1 MNLSKSWKKM
11 IKLYYLLSVIC
22 YLLSSPIYAQHFES
36 SNYNIDW
43 GNFNM
48 TSGRKSSTN
57 YSLTDTVGQN
67 APGEYSKTGVKLK
80 SGFQYIYPFDEFSF
94 AIDNLDI
101 NFGTLTPSIAT
112 TAVSTLTTT
121 SPSGLGFQIT
131 AQENSPLRLNSGTTI
146 PDIKGDN
153 NLASEFVADTW
164 TNATTYGFGFN
175 ANTTYFST
183 TNHFRQFANISQS
196 EVPQIFDS
204 SNTHV
209 KNHTTTITYKI
220 NISSSQA
227 AGTYQN
233 YIVYTATPQY

>member
-1 MNLSKSWKKM
+1 MT
-11 IKLYYLLSVIC
+11 KLFFIFFIFIISLLC
-22 YLLSSPIYAQHFES
+22 RPADAQHFS
-36 SNYNIDW
+36 SNNYNIDW

-48 TSGRKSSTN
+48 TSGRKSSAN

-94 AIDNLDI
+94 AIDNLSID
-101 NFGTLTPSIAT
+101 FGTLTPGVAT
-112 TAVSTLTTT
+112 TATSTLTTT

-131 AQENSPLRLNSGTTI
+131 ASENSPLRLNSGTTI
-146 PDIKGDN
+146 PDFPGDN
-153 NLASEFVADTW
+153 DLWTSDTI
-164 TNATTYGFGFN
+164 YGFGFN
-175 ANTTYFST
+175 ANTLYFSSA
-183 TNHFRQFANISQS
+183 NHFSKFANIALGES
-196 EVPQIFDS
+196 PQVFDS

-209 KNHTTTITYKI
+209 KNHNTTITYKI